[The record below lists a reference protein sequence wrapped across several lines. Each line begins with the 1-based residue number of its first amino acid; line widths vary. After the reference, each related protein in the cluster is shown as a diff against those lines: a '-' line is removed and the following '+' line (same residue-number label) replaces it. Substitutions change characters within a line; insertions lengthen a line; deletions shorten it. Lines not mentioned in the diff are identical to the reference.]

1 MAKTKKEAK
10 GMVIRNED
18 IVMMMLREQGM
29 NLQDIA
35 DHMLE
40 NYDLKF
46 STATISRRIDKVKSI
61 YQTMKKA
68 IGADMVP
75 PPQAK
80 SREQP
85 QPQAYTG
92 SVAMRPSTNNN
103 SGQGMNG
110 LIARDNPFELLENF
124 SEFGKVAFQA
134 GVVPASAIACL
145 AKGFTD
151 DSISMEDKGK
161 LTATG
166 AAGFA
171 VSVLGFFEALK
182 AYGVIKPAQARYQE
196 PEDYEPTHGAG
207 FD

>member
-1 MAKTKKEAK
+1 MVTKNKEAK

-68 IGADMVP
+68 IGADMAP
-75 PPQAK
+75 PPPEKPQ
-80 SREQP
+80 EQP
-85 QPQAYTG
+85 RSRPG

-103 SGQGMNG
+103 NSGQGMNN

-161 LTATG
+161 FTATG

-182 AYGVIKPAQARYQE
+182 SYGVIKPARPKYQE
-196 PEDYEPTHGAG
+196 PEPDEPTYGVG